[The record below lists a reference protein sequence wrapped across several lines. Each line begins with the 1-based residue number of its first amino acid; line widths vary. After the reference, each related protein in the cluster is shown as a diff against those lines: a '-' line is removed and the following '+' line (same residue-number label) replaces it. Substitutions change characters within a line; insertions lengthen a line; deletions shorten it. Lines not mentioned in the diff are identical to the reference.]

1 MNDVNDATLPRRRR
15 PPPPPLPPIGDFE
28 ESMWSLVYAKKMER
42 GTRAGFAHFVLAAGS
57 EVNTLTASRR
67 HFAAW

>member
-1 MNDVNDATLPRRRR
+1 MNDVNEY
-15 PPPPPLPPIGDFE
+15 I
-28 ESMWSLVYAKKMER
+28 VYAKKMER